1 MKSKIEFYSNL
12 NTIALSLYPIVK
24 PYVAAK
30 IVTDIVFGVC
40 AIMFCVL
47 ERKRQKKNKDL
58 PIELSLNDILF
69 RFAIMGYG
77 LIICYLCK
85 DREFGRVWLGLV
97 ILEIITTIVQLYGN
111 KKLKDKK

>member
-12 NTIALSLYPIVK
+12 NTIALSLYPIVR

-30 IVTDIVFGVC
+30 IVTDIVFWAC
-40 AIMFCVL
+40 AIIFCGL
-47 ERKRQKKNKDL
+47 ERKRQKNYKDL
-58 PIELSLNDILF
+58 PIELNLNDILF

-85 DREFGRVWLGLV
+85 DREFGWFWLGLA
-97 ILEIITTIVQLYGN
+97 ILEIITTIVQLYRN
-111 KKLKDKK
+111 KKLKD